1 MRGKVFSQH
10 RKYNSNRIT
19 PAYAGKSAVVEL
31 LLITRQDHPR
41 LCGESHFRKI
51 FFRPFRDHPRLC
63 GEKKLDREEAKDLGG
78 ITPAYAGKRT
88 NQYEPVDYSQ
98 DHPRLCGEKSPS
110 RCRFLPCHV
119 DHPRLCG
126 EKMI

>member
-19 PAYAGKSAVVEL
+19 PAYAGK
-31 LLITRQDHPR
+31 
-41 LCGESHFRKI
+41 SHFRKI

-126 EKMI
+126 EKMISPP

>member
-19 PAYAGKSAVVEL
+19 PAYAGK
-31 LLITRQDHPR
+31 
-41 LCGESHFRKI
+41 SHFRKI

-78 ITPAYAGKRT
+78 ITPAYAGK
-88 NQYEPVDYSQ
+88 S
-98 DHPRLCGEKSPS
+98 RLAGADF
-110 RCRFLPCHV
+110 CRVMWITPAYAGK
-119 DHPRLCG
+119 R
-126 EKMI
+126 